1 MKFKTIF
8 TLSLFLFQFPLL
20 AEKVSDEVHETDAI
34 VEQTIDADKVAKL
47 DTINDFWEKRE
58 TKEGQK
64 IIHTYIESQPRVPMN
79 FEIAWKMSRLVNFSV
94 LYGLGSYA
102 AKSDRENLLQYA
114 FNAAGLAK
122 QLEPNKVEGHYWYA
136 VNLGA
141 FGLEKGV
148 TNVLKNAGQGRA
160 ALMQAIK
167 INPKYHYAGAYRI
180 LGRYYKDLPSVISFG
195 DKKVAEDYLK
205 KANEIAPE
213 YRLNKVYLGTLYLE
227 MGQKKRAK
235 EILLEAEKLP
245 DIAGLEEELFSKRLL
260 EAELKKIVH

>member
-8 TLSLFLFQFPLL
+8 TMSLFLFQLPLI
-20 AEKVSDEVHETDAI
+20 AEEVSDEVHETEAI

-47 DTINDFWEKRE
+47 ATLNDLWEKRE

-64 IIHTYIESQPRVPMN
+64 TIQDYIQSQPRVPMD
-79 FEIAWKMSRLVNFSV
+79 FEIAWKMSRLVNFSE
-94 LYGLGSYA
+94 LYGLGSYTS
-102 AKSDRENLLQYA
+102 KKDRETLFLYA

-122 QLEPNKVEGHYWYA
+122 QLDPKQVEGHYWYA

-141 FGLEKGV
+141 YGLEKGV
-148 TNVLKNAGQGRA
+148 LNVLKNAGQGRA

-180 LGRYYKDLPSVISFG
+180 LGRYYKDLPSVLSFG
-195 DKKVAEDYLK
+195 DKKVAEEYLK

-227 MGQKKRAK
+227 MGQKKLISPHPPNQAN
-235 EILLEAEKLP
+235 E
-245 DIAGLEEELFSKRLL
+245 
-260 EAELKKIVH
+260 